1 MAEVLRM
8 AGIQALPRTALGRG
22 VPRFGPPRDAPPLR
36 WWLRHRLWLT
46 PVVGAVV
53 GACLGVVFVEPPVFA
68 ARVLRGVAWQATSS
82 EARDMLSTVLGIALT
97 SLSIVLSLS
106 MLVVQNAAGQ
116 FSPRLLR
123 HFVHGAGIRVVIP
136 VFVATSVFCLVA
148 THEFGFVAGAERAP
162 RPALSLAMLLLVVCE
177 GALVFHVL
185 HTLQSMRV
193 ENIVQRVRVDTLR
206 VARRLER
213 LRAGDMEAPAEVPA
227 PTGERWPL
235 RAERNGFVV
244 AVDARPLLEVTTAR
258 RLVVHLERAI
268 GEPVIQGGEVGWFA
282 SDDRLSPASC
292 EVAEALLLRAIHT
305 DRWRDEDVDV
315 ALGVRQLVDVAVKAL
330 SPGIN
335 DPYTVVEALDQLTFL
350 MCELSQLRLGPR
362 VVPDMSGRPRV
373 FLRALSLRDY
383 LDLVTDQ
390 TLRYG
395 ATEPAVVLR
404 LLRLAGAV
412 GQHARQAEARR
423 TARETLHRV
432 LAATEQ
438 GQKDA
443 SWLAG
448 IRRYAESLEQALE
461 GKPLPPLPA
470 IGF

>member
-1 MAEVLRM
+1 M
-8 AGIQALPRTALGRG
+8 AGIRARSRTAMGRG
-22 VPRFGPPRDAPPLR
+22 IPWDGPPRDAPSIR
-36 WWLRHRLWLT
+36 WWLRHRVWLS
-46 PVVGAVV
+46 PVVGAVA
-53 GACLGVVFVEPPVFA
+53 GACMGVVFVSQPVFVA
-68 ARVLRGVAWQATSS
+68 SVLLGVAWKATTT
-82 EARDMLSTVLGIALT
+82 EARDMLFTVLGIALT

-106 MLVVQNAAGQ
+106 MLVVQNVSEQ

-148 THEFGFVAGAERAP
+148 AHEFGLVAGAERAP
-162 RPALSLAMLLLVVCE
+162 RPALGLAMVLLIACE
-177 GALVFHVL
+177 GALIFQVL
-185 HTLQSMRV
+185 HTIQTMRV
-193 ENIVQRVRVDTLR
+193 ENIVQQVRMDTLR
-206 VARRLER
+206 VARRMER
-213 LRAGDMEAPAEVPA
+213 LRSADVQAPAEVPV
-227 PTGERWPL
+227 PTGETWPL
-235 RAERNGFVV
+235 RAQQNGFVV
-244 AVDARPLLEVTTAR
+244 SVDARALLEVATTR

-268 GEPVIQGGEVGWFA
+268 GEPVIQGTEVGWFA
-282 SDDRLSPASC
+282 PDGRFSPASC
-292 EVAEALLLRAIHT
+292 EVTEALLLRAVRT

-335 DPYTVVEALDQLTFL
+335 DPYTAVEAVDQLTFL
-350 MCELSQLRLGPR
+350 MCELSQLRLGLR
-362 VVPDMSGRPRV
+362 VVTDTAGQPRV
-373 FLRALSLRDY
+373 FIRAPSLRDY

-395 ATEPAVVLR
+395 ASEPAVVLR
-404 LLRLAGAV
+404 LLRLVGAV
-412 GQHARQAEARR
+412 GQHARKTEARR
-423 TARETLHRV
+423 TARETLHRI

-438 GQKDA
+438 RQKDA

>member
-1 MAEVLRM
+1 M
-8 AGIQALPRTALGRG
+8 AGIQTLSRPTRGRG
-22 VPRFGPPRDAPPLR
+22 VPRHGPPRDTQPLR

-46 PVVGAVV
+46 PVAGAVV
-53 GACLGVVFVEPPVFA
+53 GACLAVVFVDPPESV
-68 ARVLRGVAWQATSS
+68 ARVLRGVAWQATAS
-82 EARDMLSTVLGIALT
+82 EARDMLATTLGIALT

-148 THEFGFVAGAERAP
+148 AHAFGLIAGAERAP
-162 RPALSLAMLLLVVCE
+162 RPALSLALLLLVACE
-177 GALVFHVL
+177 GALVFQVL
-185 HTLQSMRV
+185 HTLQTMRV

-206 VARRLER
+206 VARRMER
-213 LRAGDMEAPAEVPA
+213 LRSADVEAPTELPA
-227 PTGERWPL
+227 PTSERWPL
-235 RAERNGFVV
+235 RAGQNGFVV
-244 AVDARPLLEVTTAR
+244 AVNARALLEVATAR
-258 RLVVHLERAI
+258 RLVVHFERAI
-268 GEPVIQGGEVGWFA
+268 GEPVIHGGEVGWFA
-282 SDDRLSPASC
+282 PDDRLSIDSC
-292 EVAEALLLRAIHT
+292 EVAEALLLRAIRT

-350 MCELSQLRLGPR
+350 MCELSQMRLGLR
-362 VVPDMSGRPRV
+362 VIPDASGRPRV
-373 FLRALSLRDY
+373 FLRAPSLRDY
-383 LDLVTDQ
+383 LDLVMDQ

-404 LLRLAGAV
+404 LLRLVGAV
-412 GQHARQAEARR
+412 GQHTRKAEARR
-423 TARETLHRV
+423 TAREALHRI
-432 LAATEQ
+432 LTATEQ

-443 SWLAG
+443 SWLPG
-448 IRRYAESLEQALE
+448 IRGYAESLEQALE

>member
-1 MAEVLRM
+1 M
-8 AGIQALPRTALGRG
+8 AGIRARSRTAMGRG
-22 VPRFGPPRDAPPLR
+22 VPGSGPPRVAQPLR

-53 GACLGVVFVEPPVFA
+53 GACLGVVFVEPPVFV
-68 ARVLRGVAWQATSS
+68 ARTLRGAAWQATAV
-82 EARDMLSTVLGIALT
+82 EARGMLSTALGIALT

-116 FSPRLLR
+116 YSPRLLR
-123 HFVHGAGIRVVIP
+123 HFLRGAGIRVVIP

-148 THEFGFVAGAERAP
+148 AHEFGLVAGAERAP
-162 RPALSLAMLLLVVCE
+162 RPALSLAMVLLVACE
-177 GALVFHVL
+177 GALVFQVL
-185 HTLQSMRV
+185 HTLQAMRV

-206 VARRLER
+206 VARRMER
-213 LRAGDMEAPAEVPA
+213 LRSGDMKAPAEVPA
-227 PTGERWPL
+227 PTGETWPL
-235 RAERNGFVV
+235 RVQRDGFVV
-244 AVDARPLLEVTTAR
+244 SVDARALLEVATTR

-282 SDDRLSPASC
+282 PDDGLSPTSC
-292 EVAEALLLRAIHT
+292 EVAEALLLRALRT
-305 DRWRDEDVDV
+305 DRWRDEDGDV
-315 ALGVRQLVDVAVKAL
+315 ALGVRQLVDVAIKAL

-335 DPYTVVEALDQLTFL
+335 DPYTAVEALDQLTFL
-350 MCELSQLRLGPR
+350 MCELSQMRLGLR
-362 VVPDMSGRPRV
+362 VVPDTSGRPRV
-373 FLRALSLRDY
+373 FLRAPSLRDY
-383 LDLVTDQ
+383 LDLVTGQ
-390 TLRYG
+390 ILRYG

-404 LLRLAGAV
+404 LLRMAGAV
-412 GQHARQAEARR
+412 GQHTRKAEVRR

>member
-1 MAEVLRM
+1 M
-8 AGIQALPRTALGRG
+8 AGIRALSRTVMGRG
-22 VPRFGPPRDAPPLR
+22 APRHGPPRNTQPLR
-36 WWLRHRLWLT
+36 WWLRRRLWLT
-46 PVVGAVV
+46 PVVGAAV
-53 GACLGVVFVEPPVFA
+53 GAGLGVMFVDPPAFV
-68 ARVLRGVAWQATSS
+68 ARVLRGVAWQATAP
-82 EARDMLSTVLGIALT
+82 EARDMLSTALGIALT

-123 HFVHGAGIRVVIP
+123 HFLHGAGIRVVIP

-148 THEFGFVAGAERAP
+148 THEFGLVSEPGRAP
-162 RPALSLAMLLLVVCE
+162 RPALSLALLLLVACE
-177 GALVFHVL
+177 GALIFQVL
-185 HTLQSMRV
+185 HTLQTMRV

-206 VARRLER
+206 VAHRMER
-213 LRAGDMEAPAEVPA
+213 LRAGDMKAPAEVPA
-227 PTGERWPL
+227 PTGELWPL
-235 RAERNGFVV
+235 RAQRNGFVV
-244 AVDARPLLEVTTAR
+244 SVDARALLEVATTR

-282 SDDRLSPASC
+282 ADDRPSPASR
-292 EVAEALLLRAIHT
+292 EEAEALLLRAIRT

-335 DPYTVVEALDQLTFL
+335 DPYTAVEALDQLTFL
-350 MCELSQLRLGPR
+350 MCELSRLRLGLR
-362 VVPDMSGRPRV
+362 VVPDTSGRPRV
-373 FLRALSLRDY
+373 FLRAPSLRDY

-404 LLRLAGAV
+404 LLRLVGAV
-412 GQHARQAEARR
+412 GQHTRKEEAHRA
-423 TARETLHRV
+423 AREALHRI
-432 LAATEQ
+432 LAATEHR
-438 GQKDA
+438 QKDA

-448 IRRYAESLEQALE
+448 IRRYAESLERAMD
-461 GKPLPPLPA
+461 GSPLPPLPA

>member
-1 MAEVLRM
+1 M
-8 AGIQALPRTALGRG
+8 
-22 VPRFGPPRDAPPLR
+22 
-36 WWLRHRLWLT
+36 
-46 PVVGAVV
+46 VGAVT
-53 GACLGVVFVEPPVFA
+53 GACLGVVFVEPPAFA
-68 ARVLRGVAWQATSS
+68 ARVLRGVAWQATAA
-82 EARDMLSTVLGIALT
+82 EARDMLFTALGIALT

-123 HFVHGAGIRVVIP
+123 HFVQGAGIRVVIP
-136 VFVATSVFCLVA
+136 VFIATSVFCLVA
-148 THEFGFVAGAERAP
+148 AHEFGLVAGAERAP

-177 GALVFHVL
+177 GALVFQVL
-185 HTLQSMRV
+185 HTLQAMRV

-206 VARRLER
+206 VAHRMER
-213 LRAGDMEAPAEVPA
+213 LRTGDLETPAEVPA
-227 PTGERWPL
+227 PMGVRWPL
-235 RAERNGFVV
+235 RAPRHGFVV
-244 AVDARPLLEVTTAR
+244 SVDARALLEVATTR

-268 GEPVIQGGEVGWFA
+268 GEPVIQAGEVGWFA
-282 SDDRLSPASC
+282 PDEGKSTASW
-292 EVAEALLLRAIHT
+292 EEAEPLLLRAIRT

-350 MCELSQLRLGPR
+350 MCELSQLRLGLR
-362 VVPDMSGRPRV
+362 VVADTSGRPRV
-373 FLRALSLRDY
+373 FLRAPSLRDY

-395 ATEPAVVLR
+395 ASEPAVVLR

-412 GQHARQAEARR
+412 GQHATKAEARR
-423 TARETLHRV
+423 TARETLHRI

-438 GQKDA
+438 GQQGA

-448 IRRYAESLEQALE
+448 IRRYARDVEPALE